1 MTSHTIDHLIR
12 VLQDKSIDLGVRDD
26 AAMDL
31 GRYDEARVLEA
42 LLQVAVDLEEDE
54 IILDSCGDSIKD
66 IWARKG
72 CYDPLVFAK
81 FAPAAKNGCNIDLP
95 ECA

>member
-1 MTSHTIDHLIR
+1 MTSHTIDYLIR

-26 AAMDL
+26 AVMDL
-31 GRYDEARVLEA
+31 GRYDERQVLEA
-42 LLQVAVDLEEDE
+42 LLQVAVDLEENE
-54 IILDSCGDSIKD
+54 MILDSCGGSIME

-81 FAPAAKNGCNIDLP
+81 FAPAAKSGCNIDLP